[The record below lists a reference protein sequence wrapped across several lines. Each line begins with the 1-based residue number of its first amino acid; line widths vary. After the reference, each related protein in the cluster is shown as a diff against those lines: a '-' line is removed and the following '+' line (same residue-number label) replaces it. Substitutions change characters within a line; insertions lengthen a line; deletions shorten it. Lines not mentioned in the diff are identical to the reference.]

1 MEGESE
7 KMLKDP
13 NYYSYER
20 QIYSYLTSGIYINQ
34 LKSWMNYFPKNQF
47 LIINSDDFENNQN
60 KTFKE
65 VEIFLGIDHKKIK
78 FSKKN
83 VGKYGFINIEI
94 RNKLSDFLSHI
105 MKNFIHY

>member
-1 MEGESE
+1 MDE
-7 KMLKDP
+7 L
-13 NYYSYER
+13 
-20 QIYSYLTSGIYINQ
+20 
-34 LKSWMNYFPKNQF
+34 FFKNQF

-60 KTFKE
+60 KTFKK

-94 RNKLSDFLSHI
+94 RNKLSDF
-105 MKNFIHY
+105 FIPYNEKLYSLLNHNYGWK